1 MIGERC
7 QNLQWAISD
16 LKSKAVLFIRPS
28 SVYEGTAHVREGQ
41 AAAPDVFNAVV
52 EVRTCL
58 SPNDLLEVVLDVEAK
73 RGRLR
78 TENERWEPRTLD
90 IDIIAF
96 GTRSVTTDRL
106 VIPHP
111 RIADRRFV
119 LQPMAEIAP
128 DEVLPSPTNDTSVRL
143 LAACRYPPYLRRV

>member
-41 AAAPDVFNAVV
+41 AAAPDFFNAVV

-96 GTRSVTTDRL
+96 GTRSEEHTSELQSRGHLVCRL
-106 VIPHP
+106 
-111 RIADRRFV
+111 
-119 LQPMAEIAP
+119 
-128 DEVLPSPTNDTSVRL
+128 
-143 LAACRYPPYLRRV
+143 